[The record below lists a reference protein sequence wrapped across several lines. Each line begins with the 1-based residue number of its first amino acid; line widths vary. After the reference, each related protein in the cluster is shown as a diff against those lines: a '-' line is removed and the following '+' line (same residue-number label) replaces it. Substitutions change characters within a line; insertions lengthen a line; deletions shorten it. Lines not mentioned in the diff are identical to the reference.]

1 MKLQDE
7 INVKLKEA
15 MLSRDQFLTGVL
27 RDLKSAIL
35 YEMVAKNKR
44 DEGLADEEIQAVI
57 AREVKK
63 RNDAIEIYTN
73 AGNQTAVGKETAE
86 KEILNSF
93 LPEPLTDDELREI
106 IKKTIADGNFEPKD
120 MGQVIG
126 LTKKAAGARADGAK
140 IAMMVKETLK

>member
-15 MLSRDQFLTGVL
+15 MLARDQFLTGVL

-44 DEGLADEEIQAVI
+44 DEGLTDEEIQTVI

-63 RNDAIEIYTN
+63 RNDAIEIYAS
-73 AGNQTAVGKETAE
+73 AGNQTAADKETAE

-106 IKKTIADGNFEPKD
+106 ISRVIADGNFEPGD

-126 LTKKAAGARADGAK
+126 LTKKEVGTRADGAK
-140 IAMMVKETLK
+140 IAMMVKEELQ

>member
-7 INVKLKEA
+7 INAKLKEA
-15 MLSRDQFLTGVL
+15 MLARDQFLTGVL

-35 YEMVAKNKR
+35 YEMVAGNKR
-44 DEGLADEEIQAVI
+44 DEGLSDEEIQTVI

-63 RNDAIEIYTN
+63 RNDAIEIYAS
-73 AGNQTAVGKETAE
+73 AGNQTAADKETAE

-106 IKKTIADGNFEPKD
+106 ISRVIADGNFEPGD

-126 LTKKAAGARADGAK
+126 LTKKEVGTRADGAK
-140 IAMMVKETLK
+140 IAMMVKEELQ